1 MKTWQIEPNA
11 CHYTKEK
18 LYCSFCKKQ
27 VKTVIQTGRKF
38 LGQDCGCFMSEIDNI
53 IGEKEFVLIRSITD
67 VLFSKRKEIRR
78 RERGILTLKLRY
90 EIFKRDN
97 FRCVLC
103 GATRNEDKLEID
115 HIIPIS
121 KGGKTIKSN
130 LRTLCFKCNRG
141 KGKINE
147 KN

>member
-27 VKTVIQTGRKF
+27 VQRVIQTEGYLIGF
-38 LGQDCGCFMSEIDNI
+38 NCCFNQENFNI
-53 IGEKEFVLIRSITD
+53 IFGEKEYILIRMIED
-67 VLFSKRKEIRR
+67 VLFNKRKEIKKK
-78 RERGILTLKLRY
+78 ERGILTLKLRY

-97 FRCVLC
+97 FKCVLC
-103 GATRNEDKLEID
+103 GATGKEEKLEID

-121 KGGKTIKSN
+121 EGGKTTKSN

-141 KGKINE
+141 KGNE
-147 KN
+147 SEN